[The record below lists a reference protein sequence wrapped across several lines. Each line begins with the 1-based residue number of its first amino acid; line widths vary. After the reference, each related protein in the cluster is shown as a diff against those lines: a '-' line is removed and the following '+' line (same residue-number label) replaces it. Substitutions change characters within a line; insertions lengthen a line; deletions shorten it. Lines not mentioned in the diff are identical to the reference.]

1 MSRERFIAS
10 ITGNQRSLI
19 ERAAEYAGTSV
30 CIIRGQR
37 TSKAVARQR
46 HIAMWYAKTR
56 SHETLT
62 SLGEMFNR
70 DHTSVMHGVKMGEV
84 YLGMVPFKTRRAQA

>member
-1 MSRERFIAS
+1 MSRKRFIAS
-10 ITGNQRSLI
+10 ITGSKRSLI

-30 CIIRGQR
+30 RIIRGGR

-56 SHETLT
+56 SNESLV

-70 DHTSVMHGVKMGEV
+70 DHTTVMHGVKMGAV
-84 YLGMVPFKTRRAQA
+84 YLGMVPFKSRRAKA